1 MHSNNQSA
9 ELAGLHDDVTAV
21 IRYLLSLTDGI
32 PGGGECP
39 GLDEAATH
47 AQNIQDF
54 LDSFQL
60 VVREYRSF
68 QQLTRALGVSDPRFT
83 IKGTADD
90 QSVSPSSDCSQEE
103 QSKTPQSDD
112 NDDSDA
118 EAIMADLI
126 GKGAHTPE
134 PRQSSIVIASRAMRE
149 EPTTQADVIEE
160 RAHVNQPETDS
171 RKAKKVV
178 KTAKRRPSMAPG
190 DMTKKPKPFM

>member
-1 MHSNNQSA
+1 MHSNNKSA

-39 GLDEAATH
+39 GLDEAEAH
-47 AQNIQDF
+47 AQNIQEF

-60 VVREYRSF
+60 VVTEYRAF

-83 IKGTADD
+83 INGIADN
-90 QSVSPSSDCSQEE
+90 QPVSPSSDCSQQEK
-103 QSKTPQSDD
+103 SKTPQSDD
-112 NDDSDA
+112 NDESDA
-118 EAIMADLI
+118 EAIMAALI

-134 PRQSSIVIASRAMRE
+134 PRQASIVIASRAMRE

-160 RAHVNQPETDS
+160 RDQVNQPETDS

-178 KTAKRRPSMAPG
+178 KIAKRRPSMVPIETA
-190 DMTKKPKPFM
+190 KKPKPFM